1 MTRKIQL
8 NIELEKETLANFK
21 IWCIKNNKSMSGYL
35 SSHINKLLNGDN
47 K

>member
-1 MTRKIQL
+1 MSKKIQL

-21 IWCIKNNKSMSGYL
+21 IWCIKNDKSMSGYL
-35 SSHINKLLNGDN
+35 SSHINKLLSESN